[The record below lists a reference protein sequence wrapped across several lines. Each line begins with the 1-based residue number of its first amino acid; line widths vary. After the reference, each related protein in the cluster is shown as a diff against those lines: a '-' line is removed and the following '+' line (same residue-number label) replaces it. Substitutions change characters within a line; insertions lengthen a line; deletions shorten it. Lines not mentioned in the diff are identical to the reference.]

1 VALNRILSGRPQLK
15 YHEAGMDLGL
25 SLDPYE
31 SFRLFQ
37 GKILDEYLGM
47 KDRFKF
53 IEVDGSA
60 PIEEQQKL
68 VREIIS
74 ASIDLPSF
82 RSRTLI

>member
-1 VALNRILSGRPQLK
+1 
-15 YHEAGMDLGL
+15 
-25 SLDPYE
+25 YE

-37 GKILDEYLGM
+37 GKILDEYLTM
-47 KDRFKF
+47 KERFKF
-53 IEVDGSA
+53 IELDGSA

-74 ASIDLPSF
+74 SAIDLPCF